1 MGKVTIE
8 FDSVEEQ
15 DDIRDALDG
24 FKWRMVAWEIDEFL
38 RTEMKYN
45 GKLTQSDYEFAEKIR
60 EELRERI
67 SSYNLSLYQ

>member
-1 MGKVTIE
+1 MGKVTIQ

-15 DDIRDALDG
+15 EDIKDALDG
-24 FKWRMVAWEIDEFL
+24 FKWRMIAWEMDEFL

-45 GKLTQSDYEFAEKIR
+45 EKLTQSDYEFAEKIR

>member
-1 MGKVTIE
+1 MGKVTIQ

-24 FKWRMVAWEIDEFL
+24 FKWRMIAWEIDEFL

-45 GKLTQSDYEFAEKIR
+45 EKLTQSDYEFAEKIR

>member
-1 MGKVTIE
+1 MAKVTIE

-15 DDIRDALDG
+15 DDIKDALDG
-24 FKWRMVAWEIDEFL
+24 FKWRMIAWELDEFL

-45 GKLTQSDYEFAEKIR
+45 EKLSNLEYEFAEKTR

-67 SSYNLSLYQ
+67 SNYNLSLYQ

>member
-24 FKWRMVAWEIDEFL
+24 FKWRMVAWELDEFL

-45 GKLTQSDYEFAEKIR
+45 EKLTQSDYEFAEKIR